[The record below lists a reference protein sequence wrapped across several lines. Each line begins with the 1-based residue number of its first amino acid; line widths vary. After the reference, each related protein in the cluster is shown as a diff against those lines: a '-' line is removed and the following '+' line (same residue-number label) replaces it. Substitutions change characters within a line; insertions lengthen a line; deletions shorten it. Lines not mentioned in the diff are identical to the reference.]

1 VGLGVAVF
9 MITNREKKLEIEN
22 RRLSIHMND
31 AAVLENNVT
40 TVTTFKTI
48 NTTKPQEPTFEPT
61 GCTKILPALPPAK
74 H

>member
-1 VGLGVAVF
+1 MGLGVAVF

-22 RRLSIHMND
+22 RRLSTHMSD

-48 NTTKPQEPTFEPT
+48 NSTKPQEPTCEPT